1 MHDNPSFPSI
11 HIPARAVP
19 VPSTISPQAQ
29 AVLGM
34 GTPQRGPAW
43 PPLEDREAV
52 AAVIAER
59 DRMGQGGGQGPA
71 ASSCY
76 GTAKTGVP
84 AKVEHITV
92 DGVSIYD
99 ALPEDV
105 SADDLRLYIAIHGA
119 WITGG
124 GEMAKT
130 GAEMTAGAVGAR
142 TWVVD
147 YRMPPY
153 HPYPAPLDDCVA
165 AYKAALRDHCP
176 EDIIIGGMSGGANLT
191 LTTILRVRDEGL
203 PLPAAAVVNSPPA
216 DLTKQGDSYT
226 TNDSLDISYTG
237 EELEV
242 VYQLYLNGH
251 DRMDPLVSPVFGD
264 YTKGFPPTILT
275 TGTRDFLLSD
285 TVRIHRKLRT
295 AGIEAELHVWEAAPH
310 FMFMGIAPEDLERV
324 AEIRKFVD
332 RHWAKEGGN

>member
-1 MHDNPSFPSI
+1 MSDTPQFQPINV
-11 HIPARAVP
+11 PARDIP

-34 GTPQRGPAW
+34 GKRLVGPAW
-43 PPLEDREAV
+43 PPVEDKEAV
-52 AAVIAER
+52 ASVIAER
-59 DRMGQGGGQGPA
+59 DRMSQGGGQGPA

-84 AKVEHITV
+84 TEVNHRTI

-99 ALPEDV
+99 ALPEGV
-105 SADDLRLYIAIHGA
+105 SADDKRLYIAIHGA

-124 GEMAKT
+124 GLMAKV

-153 HPYPAPLDDCVA
+153 HPYPAPLDDCVT
-165 AYKAALRDHCP
+165 AYRAALRDRRP
-176 EDIIIGGMSGGANLT
+176 KDIIIGGMSGGANLT
-191 LTTILRVRDEGL
+191 LATILRARDEGL

-216 DLTKQGDSYT
+216 DLTKQGDTYT
-226 TNDSLDISYTG
+226 TNDFLDISYTG
-237 EELEV
+237 DELEM

-285 TVRIHRKLRT
+285 TVRIHRKLRA

-310 FMFMGIAPEDLERV
+310 FVFMGMAPEDMERV
-324 AEIRKFVD
+324 AEVRKFVD
-332 RHWAKEGGN
+332 RHWVKGGGE